1 MEGIKSLYK
10 FMPTVH
16 FRPAESSIVWN

>member
-10 FMPTVH
+10 FMPAVH